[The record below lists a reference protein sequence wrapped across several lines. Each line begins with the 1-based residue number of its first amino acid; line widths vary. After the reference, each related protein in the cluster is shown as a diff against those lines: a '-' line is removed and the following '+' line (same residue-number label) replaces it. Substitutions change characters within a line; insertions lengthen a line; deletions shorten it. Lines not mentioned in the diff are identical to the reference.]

1 MENKQTEKRSLL
13 KKIGITKEQV
23 FYLLIADVFYALA
36 LNLFYVGNKIAAGGF
51 AGIATVINAF
61 IPIPVGT
68 AVFLMSIPVVIVAWK
83 VKGGT
88 YTLMALAT
96 TAVYS
101 IIVDVLS
108 FLPTITDDMIV
119 AVVCGGIFYGL
130 GASMAIKAHMSSG
143 GTDLLGKVLI
153 TKDLARSIEGKHIL
167 IIEDIVDTGQTLHLL
182 KEMLEKRK
190 PASLE
195 IVTLLDKPERRKV
208 EFQADLVGFSIPD
221 RFVVG
226 WGMDYNQK
234 YRELPYIGIINE

>member
-1 MENKQTEKRSLL
+1 MNKIDVLIPEEDVRTRIQEMADEISEKYKDREVIF
-13 KKIGITKEQV
+13 IGILNGSV
-23 FYLLIADVFYALA
+23 FLLTALA
-36 LNLFYVGNKIAAGGF
+36 QLMTIPIEIDFMAASSYVG
-51 AGIATVINAF
+51 
-61 IPIPVGT
+61 
-68 AVFLMSIPVVIVAWK
+68 
-83 VKGGT
+83 
-88 YTLMALAT
+88 
-96 TAVYS
+96 
-101 IIVDVLS
+101 
-108 FLPTITDDMIV
+108 TD
-119 AVVCGGIFYGL
+119 
-130 GASMAIKAHMSSG
+130 S
-143 GTDLLGKVLI
+143 TGKVLI

>member
-1 MENKQTEKRSLL
+1 MNKIDVLIPEEDVRTRIQEMAAEISEKYKDREVIF
-13 KKIGITKEQV
+13 IGILNGSV
-23 FYLLIADVFYALA
+23 FFLTALA
-36 LNLFYVGNKIAAGGF
+36 QLMTIPIEIDFMAASSYVG
-51 AGIATVINAF
+51 
-61 IPIPVGT
+61 
-68 AVFLMSIPVVIVAWK
+68 
-83 VKGGT
+83 
-88 YTLMALAT
+88 
-96 TAVYS
+96 
-101 IIVDVLS
+101 
-108 FLPTITDDMIV
+108 TD
-119 AVVCGGIFYGL
+119 
-130 GASMAIKAHMSSG
+130 S
-143 GTDLLGKVLI
+143 TGKVLI

>member
-1 MENKQTEKRSLL
+1 MNKIDVLIPEEDVRTRIQEMADEISEKYKDREVIF
-13 KKIGITKEQV
+13 IGILNGSV
-23 FYLLIADVFYALA
+23 FFLTALA
-36 LNLFYVGNKIAAGGF
+36 QLMTIPIEIDFMAASSYVG
-51 AGIATVINAF
+51 
-61 IPIPVGT
+61 
-68 AVFLMSIPVVIVAWK
+68 
-83 VKGGT
+83 
-88 YTLMALAT
+88 
-96 TAVYS
+96 
-101 IIVDVLS
+101 
-108 FLPTITDDMIV
+108 TD
-119 AVVCGGIFYGL
+119 
-130 GASMAIKAHMSSG
+130 S
-143 GTDLLGKVLI
+143 TGKVLI

>member
-1 MENKQTEKRSLL
+1 MNKIDVLIPEEDVRTRIQEMADEISEKYKDREVIF
-13 KKIGITKEQV
+13 IGILNGSV
-23 FYLLIADVFYALA
+23 FFLTALA
-36 LNLFYVGNKIAAGGF
+36 QLMTIPIEIDFMAASSYVG
-51 AGIATVINAF
+51 
-61 IPIPVGT
+61 
-68 AVFLMSIPVVIVAWK
+68 
-83 VKGGT
+83 
-88 YTLMALAT
+88 
-96 TAVYS
+96 
-101 IIVDVLS
+101 
-108 FLPTITDDMIV
+108 TD
-119 AVVCGGIFYGL
+119 
-130 GASMAIKAHMSSG
+130 S
-143 GTDLLGKVLI
+143 TGKVLI

-208 EFQADLVGFSIPD
+208 EFQADIVGFSIPD

>member
-1 MENKQTEKRSLL
+1 MNKIDVLIPEEDVRNRIQEMAAEISEKYKDREVIF
-13 KKIGITKEQV
+13 IGILNGSV
-23 FYLLIADVFYALA
+23 FFLTALA
-36 LNLFYVGNKIAAGGF
+36 QLMTIPIEIDFIAASSYVG
-51 AGIATVINAF
+51 
-61 IPIPVGT
+61 
-68 AVFLMSIPVVIVAWK
+68 
-83 VKGGT
+83 
-88 YTLMALAT
+88 
-96 TAVYS
+96 
-101 IIVDVLS
+101 
-108 FLPTITDDMIV
+108 TD
-119 AVVCGGIFYGL
+119 
-130 GASMAIKAHMSSG
+130 S
-143 GTDLLGKVLI
+143 TGKVLI

>member
-1 MENKQTEKRSLL
+1 MNKIDVLIPEEDVRTRIQEMADEISEKYKDREVIF
-13 KKIGITKEQV
+13 IGILNGSV
-23 FYLLIADVFYALA
+23 FFLTALA
-36 LNLFYVGNKIAAGGF
+36 QLMTIPIEIDFIAASSYVG
-51 AGIATVINAF
+51 
-61 IPIPVGT
+61 
-68 AVFLMSIPVVIVAWK
+68 
-83 VKGGT
+83 
-88 YTLMALAT
+88 
-96 TAVYS
+96 
-101 IIVDVLS
+101 
-108 FLPTITDDMIV
+108 TD
-119 AVVCGGIFYGL
+119 
-130 GASMAIKAHMSSG
+130 S
-143 GTDLLGKVLI
+143 TGKVLI

>member
-1 MENKQTEKRSLL
+1 MNKIDVLIPEEDVRTRIQEMADEISEKY
-13 KKIGITKEQV
+13 KDQEVIFIGILNGSV
-23 FYLLIADVFYALA
+23 FFLTALA
-36 LNLFYVGNKIAAGGF
+36 QLMTIPIEIDFMAASSYVG
-51 AGIATVINAF
+51 
-61 IPIPVGT
+61 
-68 AVFLMSIPVVIVAWK
+68 
-83 VKGGT
+83 
-88 YTLMALAT
+88 
-96 TAVYS
+96 
-101 IIVDVLS
+101 
-108 FLPTITDDMIV
+108 TD
-119 AVVCGGIFYGL
+119 
-130 GASMAIKAHMSSG
+130 S
-143 GTDLLGKVLI
+143 TGKVLI

-182 KEMLEKRK
+182 KEMLEKRN

>member
-1 MENKQTEKRSLL
+1 MNKIDVLIPEEDVRTRIQEMADEISEKY
-13 KKIGITKEQV
+13 KDQEVIFIGILNGSV
-23 FYLLIADVFYALA
+23 FFLTALA
-36 LNLFYVGNKIAAGGF
+36 QLMTIPIEIDFMAASSYVG
-51 AGIATVINAF
+51 
-61 IPIPVGT
+61 
-68 AVFLMSIPVVIVAWK
+68 
-83 VKGGT
+83 
-88 YTLMALAT
+88 
-96 TAVYS
+96 
-101 IIVDVLS
+101 
-108 FLPTITDDMIV
+108 TD
-119 AVVCGGIFYGL
+119 
-130 GASMAIKAHMSSG
+130 S
-143 GTDLLGKVLI
+143 TGKVLI

>member
-1 MENKQTEKRSLL
+1 MNKIDVLIPEEDVRIRIQEMADEISEKYKDREVIF
-13 KKIGITKEQV
+13 IGILNGSV
-23 FYLLIADVFYALA
+23 FFLTALA
-36 LNLFYVGNKIAAGGF
+36 QLMTIPIEIDFMAASSYVG
-51 AGIATVINAF
+51 
-61 IPIPVGT
+61 
-68 AVFLMSIPVVIVAWK
+68 
-83 VKGGT
+83 
-88 YTLMALAT
+88 
-96 TAVYS
+96 
-101 IIVDVLS
+101 
-108 FLPTITDDMIV
+108 TD
-119 AVVCGGIFYGL
+119 
-130 GASMAIKAHMSSG
+130 S
-143 GTDLLGKVLI
+143 TGKVLI

-208 EFQADLVGFSIPD
+208 EFQADIVGFSIPD